1 MRVAIIGGSGKMG
14 RWFARFL
21 VKEGKEVVVTGR
33 NQEKLLEVGRQLGVK
48 VAASNVEAVK
58 GSDAVLLSV
67 PIDSFEEV
75 VKQISPVINQ
85 GQTVVDITSIK
96 EIPVG
101 VMHRYIKRGVVL
113 GMHPMFGPGARDVV
127 NQNFVLTPTSEEEET
142 LAQKIKAYME
152 TREAR
157 VTLMTPKE
165 HDEMVAVTLGL
176 SHFIAIASADV
187 LLSLDKSGKME
198 WVGGSTYK
206 LLRVLIESVLS
217 EDPEL
222 YASLQVNLPGIT
234 EIENLF
240 QRSARTWAEIV
251 ASKDRQ
257 KFIDGMNTLKDKLNQ
272 LDPDFGKSYEKMYRI
287 VEGL

>member
-1 MRVAIIGGSGKMG
+1 MG
-14 RWFARFL
+14 RWFTRFL
-21 VKEGKEVVVTGR
+21 VKEGKEVVITGR
-33 NQEKLLEVGRQLGVK
+33 NQKKLRETGRQLGVK

-58 GSDAVLLSV
+58 SADVVLLSV
-67 PIDSFEEV
+67 PVDSFEEV
-75 VKQISPVINQ
+75 VKQISPGINP
-85 GQTVVDITSIK
+85 GQAVVDITSIK
-96 EIPVG
+96 VFPVE
-101 VMHRYIKRGVVL
+101 VMHRYIKRGVML
-113 GMHPMFGPGARDVV
+113 GVHPMFGPGARDIA

-142 LAQKIKAYME
+142 LAQRIKAYLE

-176 SHFIAIASADV
+176 SHFIAIASADA
-187 LLSLDKSGKME
+187 LLSLDKSGKMG

-222 YASLQVNLPGIT
+222 YASLQVNLPGIA
-234 EIENLF
+234 EIEKLF
-240 QRSARTWAEIV
+240 QKSARTWAEIV
-251 ASKDRQ
+251 ASKDKQ
-257 KFIDGMNTLKDKLNQ
+257 KFMDGMNVLKDKLNQ